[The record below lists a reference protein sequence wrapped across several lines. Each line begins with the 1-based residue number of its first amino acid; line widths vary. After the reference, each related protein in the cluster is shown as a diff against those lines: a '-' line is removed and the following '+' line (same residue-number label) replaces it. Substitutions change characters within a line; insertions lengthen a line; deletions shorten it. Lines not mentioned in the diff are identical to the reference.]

1 MKEVVTV
8 RKLKEFLDNISE
20 EDLDRTVCIETY
32 SIGYES
38 GEEEDVGGTVNR
50 VEWTYNWADN
60 KYLNI
65 ISE

>member
-1 MKEVVTV
+1 MREVVTV
-8 RKLKEFLDNISE
+8 RKLKEFLDNVSE
-20 EDLDRTVCIETY
+20 EDLDRTVCIEAY

-38 GEEEDVGGTVNR
+38 GEEEGVGGAVNR
-50 VEWTYNWADN
+50 VEWAYNWADN